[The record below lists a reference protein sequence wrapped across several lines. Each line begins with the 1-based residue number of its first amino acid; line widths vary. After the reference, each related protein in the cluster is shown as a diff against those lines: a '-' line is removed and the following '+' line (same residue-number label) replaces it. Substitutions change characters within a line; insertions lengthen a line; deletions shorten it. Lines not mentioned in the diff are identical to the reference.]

1 MVWAADA
8 PSMPAPWDPSIMIN
22 MVEYQYRN
30 AFTSFHTTTIL
41 GGWHSEYLSIREK
54 PDPWRP

>member
-1 MVWAADA
+1 
-8 PSMPAPWDPSIMIN
+8 MIN